1 MNDLDA
7 YNLALLI
14 ARVWI
19 GGMMFAHGWRHLQSV
34 RTGPGI
40 ANWFESLGLKPGP
53 VHAWMVTLTELGVGV
68 MLIVGFLT
76 PLAYA
81 GTASI
86 VLVALVTNH
95 WKNGFF
101 INNPGEGYEYV
112 ATVAVLSIALGALGP
127 GEWSLDHALDLSFP
141 FEPATALA
149 IAAIV
154 GIGGT
159 AAFLGVFWRPP
170 KKSDAAAS

>member
-127 GEWSLDHALDLSFP
+127 GTWSLDDAFGFAFP

>member
-68 MLIVGFLT
+68 MLIFGFLT

-127 GEWSLDHALDLSFP
+127 GEWSLDDAFGLAFP

-170 KKSDAAAS
+170 KKSDAAA

>member
-1 MNDLDA
+1 MNDVDA
-7 YNLALLI
+7 VNLALLI
-14 ARVWI
+14 ARLWM

-112 ATVAVLSIALGALGP
+112 ATIAVLSIALGALGP

-170 KKSDAAAS
+170 KKDASAS